1 MKKIL
6 VIVLLLLCILTLAS
20 CDKDGNEEATTTTT
34 TAKPPHYHTPSE
46 DLITIKEPVCGQA
59 GYMHRVC
66 EECGEVLERI
76 DVPATGFHVYTD
88 WIEVPTGG
96 CSAASYKTKVCVQC
110 GDTVVDAPDGI
121 DLVHPHEFEL
131 ITQEATCTEMG
142 IEYRFECKNCH
153 FVAAE
158 EFTAPLGHLLEGK
171 SYSKNNMFYHT
182 QTCSRCGDEVAEIHS
197 YKDISITQA
206 PSCTENGLG
215 TGTCDKCGETGEIG
229 ILALGHLF
237 LSGEYEYV
245 DENTHTH
252 KCLRCD
258 EIISEAH
265 TALIWKT
272 IKESTCTEKG
282 LEEGTCIACG
292 GKSVRETSENHLFTF
307 VSFTSGSSCMEGG
320 SANYMCSKCGVEV
333 VIDLPASGHA
343 YLPLSTVTEPTC
355 TTSGSAIRKC
365 LRCGVEQEYTLNPYG
380 HAYSL
385 GVVIQSPDCNNEG
398 VLQFRCLREGCS
410 HSSEYTFPQLH
421 DFDSGVVTSPATCTQ
436 EGEIVYTCKG
446 CGVKVEYTLPVSHNL
461 IYHSYVSATCTSDGR
476 ISYYECIDC
485 GKYFSFVYGYTVHIQ
500 YQGRTYVTS
509 THRVNRYTEIRYEKT
524 ILNAKGHA
532 YTSFFNYFDSE
543 KHYRKCING
552 CGTVLES
559 GEHTL
564 VNSIEVKTIKTSD
577 GYKHYLYN
585 RVDCT
590 KCGYFTYGKF
600 VADGTGGTSGSG
612 GTSDG
617 GGTIVG
623 SGTIIPSLPV
633 EILHEHEKFEIIPEV
648 DATCTENGY
657 GYGLKCGVCDKILYE
672 QEILPALGHN
682 FVGGICTRCG
692 ITESRPASEGLEFE
706 LNYDGQ
712 SYYVKG
718 IGTCTD
724 TDVVIPDTYNG
735 LPVTSI
741 GDRAFYDRYSLTSIT
756 IPDSVTS
763 IGDYAFIYCSSLTSI
778 TIPDSVTSIGD
789 HAFQYC
795 TFLTSITIP
804 DSVTSIGNYAFS
816 SCSSLAS
823 ITIPDSVTSIG
834 YYAFAYCDSLISV
847 TLGDSVTSIGDD
859 AFYYCSSLTSITI
872 PDSVTSIGEW
882 AFCGCSSLTSIEV
895 DTNNQYYK
903 SIDGNL
909 YTKDG
914 KTLIQYAI
922 GKQATSFTVPDS
934 VTSIGES
941 AFWDCTS
948 LTSIT
953 IPDSV
958 TSIGDYAFYGC
969 SSLTSV
975 IIPDSVTSIGE
986 GAFTSCSSLTSIEV
1000 DTNNKYYKSID
1011 GNLYTK
1017 DGKTLIQY
1025 AIGKEA
1031 TSFTIPDSVTSIGWG
1046 AFYDCTS
1053 LASITIPDSVTSIGN
1068 YAFGGCYS
1076 LIEVINNTSLN
1087 IVAGSSNYGYVG
1099 YYAKYIKTG
1108 ESQSAI
1114 KTVGDY
1120 IFYDDETDIYLVKY
1134 LGSDTE
1140 ITLPEYDGGKDYGI
1154 WNYAF
1159 WYYSITSITIPDSV
1173 TSIGE
1178 RAFYYCSSLAS
1189 VTIPDSVTS
1198 IGDAAFAECTS
1209 LASITIL
1216 DSVTSIG
1223 DYAFRG
1229 CSSLASVTIGNSV
1242 TSIGNYA
1249 FQYCHKL
1256 TIYCE
1261 AESQPDGWN
1270 SSWNASNCPV
1280 VWGYKGE

>member
-6 VIVLLLLCILTLAS
+6 VIVLLLLCVLTLAS

-237 LSGEYEYV
+237 LSDEFEYV

-307 VSFTSGSSCMEGG
+307 LSFTSGSSCMEGG
-320 SANYMCSKCGVEV
+320 SANYMCSKCGIEV

-343 YLPLSTVTEPTC
+343 YLPLNTITEPTC

-385 GVVIQSPDCNNEG
+385 GVVIQSPDCHNEG

-509 THRVNRYTEIRYEKT
+509 THRVNRYIEIRYEKT

-532 YTSFFNYFDSE
+532 YTGFFNYFDSE

-564 VNSIEVKTIKTSD
+564 VNSIEVKTIKTLD

-600 VADGTGGTSGSG
+600 VANGTGGTSGSG

-633 EILHEHEKFEIIPEV
+633 EIFHEHEKFEIIPKV

-657 GYGLKCGVCDKILYE
+657 GYGLKCGVCDKVLYE

-682 FVGGICTRCG
+682 FVGGTCTRCG
-692 ITESRPASEGLEFE
+692 LTESRPASEGLEFA
-706 LNYDGQ
+706 LNSDGQ

-724 TDVVIPDTYNG
+724 TDIVIPNTYNG
-735 LPVTSI
+735 LPVTRI
-741 GDRAFYDRYSLTSIT
+741 GD
-756 IPDSVTS
+756 
-763 IGDYAFIYCSSLTSI
+763 C
-778 TIPDSVTSIGD
+778 
-789 HAFQYC
+789 
-795 TFLTSITIP
+795 
-804 DSVTSIGNYAFS
+804 
-816 SCSSLAS
+816 
-823 ITIPDSVTSIG
+823 
-834 YYAFAYCDSLISV
+834 
-847 TLGDSVTSIGDD
+847 
-859 AFYYCSSLTSITI
+859 
-872 PDSVTSIGEW
+872 
-882 AFCGCSSLTSIEV
+882 
-895 DTNNQYYK
+895 
-903 SIDGNL
+903 
-909 YTKDG
+909 
-914 KTLIQYAI
+914 
-922 GKQATSFTVPDS
+922 
-934 VTSIGES
+934 
-941 AFWDCTS
+941 
-948 LTSIT
+948 
-953 IPDSV
+953 
-958 TSIGDYAFYGC
+958 AFYGC

-975 IIPDSVTSIGE
+975 IIPDSVTSIDYE
-986 GAFTSCSSLTSIEV
+986 AFYGCSSLTSIIIPDSVTGITSRAFSRCSSLTSITV
-1000 DTNNKYYKSID
+1000 DENNKYYKSIN

-1031 TSFTIPDSVTSIGWG
+1031 TSFIIPDSVTHIDWD
-1046 AFYDCTS
+1046 AFSACLS
-1053 LASITIPDSVTSIGN
+1053 LRSITIPDSVTSIGS
-1068 YAFGGCYS
+1068 YAFENCSSLTSITIPDSVWWIGECAFCGCES
-1076 LIEVINNTSLN
+1076 LTSITVDENNKHYKSIDGNLYTKDGKKLIQYAIGKEATSFIISDFVTNIGDYAFCGCSSLTSIAIPNSVTNIGSYAFYYCTSL
-1087 IVAGSSNYGYVG
+1087 
-1099 YYAKYIKTG
+1099 
-1108 ESQSAI
+1108 
-1114 KTVGDY
+1114 
-1120 IFYDDETDIYLVKY
+1120 
-1134 LGSDTE
+1134 
-1140 ITLPEYDGGKDYGI
+1140 
-1154 WNYAF
+1154 
-1159 WYYSITSITIPDSV
+1159 TSITIPDSV
-1173 TSIGE
+1173 TSIGDY
-1178 RAFYYCSSLAS
+1178 AFYNCTSLTS
-1189 VTIPDSVTS
+1189 ITIPDSVTS
-1198 IGDAAFAECTS
+1198 IGDYAFYNCTS
-1209 LASITIL
+1209 LTSITIPDFVTSIGWCAFSGCSSL
-1216 DSVTSIG
+1216 TSITIPDSVTSIG
-1223 DYAFRG
+1223 YYAFYGCSSLTSIIIPDSVTGIDSWAFSRCSSLTSITVDENNKYYKSINGNLYTKDGKTLIQYAIGKEATSFIIPDFVTSIGELAFSNCNSLTSVAIPDSVTSIGYAAFSG
-1229 CSSLASVTIGNSV
+1229 CSSLASIAISNSV
-1242 TSIGNYA
+1242 TSIGEGAFYGCSSLTSITIPDSVTSIGYA
-1249 FQYCHKL
+1249 AFSGCSSL

-1261 AESQPDGWN
+1261 ATSKPSGWDSSWN
-1270 SSWNASNCPV
+1270 SSNRPT